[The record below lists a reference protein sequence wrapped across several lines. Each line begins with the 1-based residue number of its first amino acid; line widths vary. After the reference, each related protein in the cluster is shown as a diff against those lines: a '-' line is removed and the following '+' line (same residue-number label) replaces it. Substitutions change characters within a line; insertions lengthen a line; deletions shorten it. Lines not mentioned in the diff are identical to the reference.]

1 MMTPSE
7 IHKWVNIYR
16 VFAVCLTL
24 CVIFIEELK
33 TTAIEL
39 QELIQSKV
47 GTTKFSTVYSRI
59 RRGVLEVRRERKVAK
74 VLQTATNPEA
84 AAKRKIQRNVIKKD
98 SRKRK
103 ESGFL

>member
-1 MMTPSE
+1 
-7 IHKWVNIYR
+7 
-16 VFAVCLTL
+16 LT
-24 CVIFIEELK
+24 EELK

-39 QELIQSKV
+39 QDLIQAKV
-47 GTTKFSTVYSRI
+47 GVSKFSSIYNRI

-74 VLQTATNPEA
+74 VLQAATKPEA

-103 ESGFL
+103 ERSFM

>member
-1 MMTPSE
+1 MTPSE

-59 RRGVLEVRRERKVAK
+59 RQGVLEVRRERKVAK

-103 ESGFL
+103 ERGFL